1 MTRYLEIQTQG
12 VLAWLGE
19 PPVAPAQRVFSGLLH
34 LPRSAPL
41 VAAQLAEQF
50 GMDLQEFSRALF
62 ELNRRQ
68 SLRVTEQALDHTAQ
82 FHFDFALLCE
92 DLRELGADQPGLLLA
107 TADGLCL
114 AQQGL
119 PEEVCI
125 RQAALCHRGPSQE
138 FPRVIPLH
146 VGNRTVY
153 LCSAQDIDPSSA
165 ALLRLTR
172 RLIGL
177 QAV

>member
-1 MTRYLEIQTQG
+1 MTRYLEIQVQG
-12 VLAWLGE
+12 VLAWLGQ
-19 PPVAPAQRVFSGLLH
+19 PSTSPAQRVFSGLLH

-41 VAAQLAEQF
+41 VAATLAEQF
-50 GMDLQEFSRALF
+50 GMDLEDFSRALF
-62 ELNRRQ
+62 ELNRSR
-68 SLRVTEQALDHTAQ
+68 SLRVTEEAHDHSAQ
-82 FHFDFALLCE
+82 FHADFALLHE
-92 DLRELGADQPGLLLA
+92 DLRELGADGPQLMLA

-119 PEEVCI
+119 AADICS
-125 RQAALCHRGPSQE
+125 RQAALCHRGPSQA
-138 FPRVIPLH
+138 FPCMIPLH
-146 VGNRTVY
+146 VGSRTIH
-153 LCSAQDIDPSSA
+153 LCSTQAIDASSA